1 MDYIKLNSFQVHYD
15 TRVSV
20 AWQEKGWCDEKV
32 MDEWLT
38 QQWKRACDGEMLLV
52 LDVHRAQKTERI
64 LDRLSSLQT
73 HPMYIPGGTTGLIQP
88 LDVVVNAPFK
98 AFVKQL
104 ADKHIHDNLDAYV
117 QGTISAKERRVLFTK
132 WVGEA
137 WDHVC
142 LQKES
147 IIRSFRKCGISLP
160 IDGSMDSEI
169 NIKGLESYAVGT
181 DMDVDISDECN
192 DPFDDIDS
200 D

>member
-1 MDYIKLNSFQVHYD
+1 
-15 TRVSV
+15 
-20 AWQEKGWCDEKV
+20 

-38 QQWKRACDGEMLLV
+38 QQWKRACDGEMMLV

-64 LDRLSSLQT
+64 LDRLSSLNT
-73 HPMYIPGGTTGLIQP
+73 SPVYVPGGTTGLIQP
-88 LDVVVNAPFK
+88 LDMAPFK

-104 ADKHIHDNLDAYV
+104 ADQHIHDNLDAYV

-137 WDHVC
+137 WERVC
-142 LQKES
+142 QQKEAV
-147 IIRSFRKCGISLP
+147 IRSFRKCGISLP

-169 NIKGLESYAVGT
+169 NIKGLESYTVGA
-181 DMDVDISDECN
+181 DVDIDIDDDSN